1 MQTYSACGAVISCQQ
16 CPKAVANAIIYASHS
31 RGFHLPA
38 QKCEENIMIFLLEGE
53 VLVNSQEY
61 AGTVLHAGEFILQAI
76 GSKYEILALTDVE
89 CVCYRFNQPELF
101 CEERYKYI
109 MKSVTP
115 PLIFTPLKITNELN
129 FFLSASK
136 AYLVEEKICREL
148 LSLKRKELAFI
159 LGQYY
164 SDYDLSMLVHSLS
177 RYTSSFEYFVLQ
189 NHMKVKTVEE
199 LAQLGGYTTT
209 TFRRIF
215 NSVFHK
221 PVYEW
226 MMEKRKE
233 SIAYELRYTK
243 PQSPKSVIN
252 MVSNLCLTS
261 LTTVRSILVL
271 PLAGFVRC
279 NLLLLRRH
287 RLFAKRLVKTV
298 FHRDD
303 EVTAYLLRMALVK
316 AICHSAAVITLLL
329 AEYIHPV
336 G

>member
-53 VLVNSQEY
+53 ALVNSQEY

-177 RYTSSFEYFVLQ
+177 RYTSSFEFFVLQ

-233 SIAYELRYTK
+233 SIAYELRYTEATISEICYK
-243 PQSPKSVIN
+243 YGFESLPHFSNYCKKYFGSSPRGLRSVQSVATEETQTF
-252 MVSNLCLTS
+252 CEE
-261 LTTVRSILVL
+261 
-271 PLAGFVRC
+271 AG
-279 NLLLLRRH
+279 
-287 RLFAKRLVKTV
+287 
-298 FHRDD
+298 
-303 EVTAYLLRMALVK
+303 
-316 AICHSAAVITLLL
+316 
-329 AEYIHPV
+329 
-336 G
+336 

>member
-53 VLVNSQEY
+53 ALVNSQEY

-101 CEERYKYI
+101 CEERYKHI
-109 MKSVTP
+109 MNDITP
-115 PLIFTPLKITNELN
+115 PLIFTPL
-129 FFLSASK
+129 
-136 AYLVEEKICREL
+136 KICREL

-233 SIAYELRYTK
+233 SIAYELRYTDATISEICYK
-243 PQSPKSVIN
+243 YGFESLPHFSNYCKKYFGSSPRGLRSVQSASTEETQTF
-252 MVSNLCLTS
+252 CGE
-261 LTTVRSILVL
+261 
-271 PLAGFVRC
+271 AG
-279 NLLLLRRH
+279 
-287 RLFAKRLVKTV
+287 
-298 FHRDD
+298 
-303 EVTAYLLRMALVK
+303 
-316 AICHSAAVITLLL
+316 
-329 AEYIHPV
+329 
-336 G
+336 

>member
-89 CVCYRFNQPELF
+89 CVCYRFNQPEL
-101 CEERYKYI
+101 
-109 MKSVTP
+109 
-115 PLIFTPLKITNELN
+115 LFTPLKITNELN

-233 SIAYELRYTK
+233 SIAYELRYTEATISEICYK
-243 PQSPKSVIN
+243 YGFESLPHFSNYCKKYFGSSPRGLRSVQSVATEETQTF
-252 MVSNLCLTS
+252 CE
-261 LTTVRSILVL
+261 
-271 PLAGFVRC
+271 
-279 NLLLLRRH
+279 
-287 RLFAKRLVKTV
+287 
-298 FHRDD
+298 
-303 EVTAYLLRMALVK
+303 EV
-316 AICHSAAVITLLL
+316 
-329 AEYIHPV
+329 